1 MVRTHESCAALGTP
15 LQHPTPL
22 RALCAI
28 GVGAPVLVHAAAA
41 GIALASA
48 TPPHPHC
55 FQLDSSTHRVP
66 YHGRTLRLALHA

>member
-41 GIALASA
+41 GIALAS
-48 TPPHPHC
+48 TPRPHPYR
-55 FQLDSSTHRVP
+55 FQLDSSTQRVP